1 MTNPNLSQRERSQ
14 YNPLNLGKF
23 DRTSL
28 RFLTSTLGMRSQIIQ
43 GGIGNNTYNN
53 WFQVTLEKAG
63 WIILIKGGT
72 VLSTSNTTRQNLYQD
87 VNSRL
92 MLAVYDQNRNPI
104 QGRIIQQEPDAYRG
118 NVAGAQSDLYNTF
131 DPNRFDKGDEM
142 FYELEPGNYLICVS
156 ATRNEEFN
164 YGVGLVIDIND
175 DREQYILTEDTVLS
189 YVLQENELNAPDSE
203 PFVRIPSDIVTNT
216 TLDVNSAYSVTYA
229 DVASGVFVQVNN
241 NNPVT
246 SGEIT
251 WVIGPNLAEN
261 IAGDDDKIILDAT
274 ENWIDTLH
282 ELSLTEWKEA
292 WARDHSQDEKFPS
305 GVFTPYANTQQF
317 KI

>member
-1 MTNPNLSQRERSQ
+1 MANSNLSQRERSQ
-14 YNPLNLGKF
+14 FNPLNLGKF

-28 RFLTSTLGMRSQIIQ
+28 RFLTSTLGMRSQIIE

-72 VLSTSNTTRQNLYQD
+72 VLSTTNTSRQNLYQD

-104 QGRIIQQEPDAYRG
+104 EGMIIQQEPEAYRG

-131 DPNRFDKGDEM
+131 NTKRFDKGDEM

-175 DREQYILTEDTVLS
+175 DREQYILTEDTILS
-189 YVLQENELNAPDSE
+189 YVLQESGVNVFGFE
-203 PFVRIPSDIVTNT
+203 PFISISSDIITDI
-216 TLDVNSAYSVTYA
+216 TLAVNSAYSVTYA
-229 DVASGVFVQVNN
+229 DIASGVFVQVND
-241 NNPVT
+241 NNPTT
-246 SGEIT
+246 SGVIT
-251 WVIGPNLAEN
+251 WVIGPDL
-261 IAGDDDKIILDAT
+261 GQDTGKIILDAT
-274 ENWIDTLH
+274 ENWTDTLH

-292 WARDHSQDEKFPS
+292 WARDHGMDEKFPS
-305 GVFTPYANTQQF
+305 GIFTPYANTQ
-317 KI
+317 

>member
-14 YNPLNLGKF
+14 YNPLNLGRF
-23 DRTSL
+23 SQTSL
-28 RFLTSTLGMRSQIIQ
+28 RLLTSTLGMRSQIIQ

-72 VLSTSNTTRQNLYQD
+72 VLSTSNATRNNLYQD

-104 QGRIIQQEPDAYRG
+104 EGRIIQQEPDAYRG

-175 DREQYILTEDTVLS
+175 DREQFILTEDTILS
-189 YVLQENELNAPDSE
+189 YVLQEIGDLNVPGEED
-203 PFVRIPSDIVTNT
+203 FFNIPSDVISDVTLAN
-216 TLDVNSAYSVTYA
+216 VSAYSVTYA
-229 DVASGVFVQVNN
+229 AISSGVFVQVNN

-246 SGEIT
+246 SGELT
-251 WVIGPNLAEN
+251 WIIGPDLAASGV
-261 IAGDDDKIILDAT
+261 IDDNDRIILDAT

-292 WARDHSQDEKFPS
+292 WARDHSMDEKFPS
-305 GVFTPYANTQQF
+305 GIFTAYANTQ
-317 KI
+317 

>member
-14 YNPLNLGKF
+14 FNPLNLGKF

-43 GGIGNNTYNN
+43 GGVGNNTYNN

-72 VLSTSNTTRQNLYQD
+72 VLSTSNTTGQNLYQD

-131 DPNRFDKGDEM
+131 DSNRFDKGDEM

-175 DREQYILTEDTVLS
+175 DREQYILT
-189 YVLQENELNAPDSE
+189 
-203 PFVRIPSDIVTNT
+203 
-216 TLDVNSAYSVTYA
+216 
-229 DVASGVFVQVNN
+229 
-241 NNPVT
+241 
-246 SGEIT
+246 
-251 WVIGPNLAEN
+251 
-261 IAGDDDKIILDAT
+261 K
-274 ENWIDTLH
+274 
-282 ELSLTEWKEA
+282 
-292 WARDHSQDEKFPS
+292 
-305 GVFTPYANTQQF
+305 
-317 KI
+317 

>member
-1 MTNPNLSQRERSQ
+1 MTNPNLSQREWSQ
-14 YNPLNLGKF
+14 FNPLNLGKF

-43 GGIGNNTYNN
+43 GGVGNNTYNN

-104 QGRIIQQEPDAYRG
+104 QGRIIQQEPDTYRG

-131 DPNRFDKGDEM
+131 NPNRFDKGDEM

-175 DREQYILTEDTVLS
+175 DREQFILTEDTILS
-189 YVLQENELNAPDSE
+189 YVLQESDLNVPGEED
-203 PFVRIPSDIVTNT
+203 FFNIPSEVTSDV
-216 TLDVNSAYSVTYA
+216 TLATVSAYSVTYA
-229 DVASGVFVQVNN
+229 AISSGIFVQVNN
-241 NNPVT
+241 NNPVSYT
-246 SGEIT
+246 H
-251 WVIGPNLAEN
+251 LRA
-261 IAGDDDKIILDAT
+261 
-274 ENWIDTLH
+274 H
-282 ELSLTEWKEA
+282 ET
-292 WARDHSQDEKFPS
+292 
-305 GVFTPYANTQQF
+305 
-317 KI
+317 

>member
-28 RFLTSTLGMRSQIIQ
+28 RLLTSTLGMRSQIIQ
-43 GGIGNNTYNN
+43 GGVGNNTYNN

-72 VLSTSNTTRQNLYQD
+72 VLSTSNSTRNDLYQD

-104 QGRIIQQEPDAYRG
+104 QGRIIQQEPKTYHG

-131 DPNRFDKGDEM
+131 NPNRFDKGDEM
-142 FYELEPGNYLICVS
+142 YYELEPGNYLICVS
-156 ATRNEEFN
+156 ATRNEEFT

-175 DREQYILTEDTVLS
+175 DREQYILTEDTILS
-189 YVLQENELNAPDSE
+189 YVLQESELNAPGSE
-203 PFVRIPSDIVTNT
+203 PFVRIPSDITTDT

-229 DVASGVFVQVNN
+229 DIASGVFVQVNN
-241 NNPVT
+241 NNPDT
-246 SGEIT
+246 GGEIT
-251 WVIGPNLAEN
+251 WVIGPDLAEN
-261 IAGDDDKIILDAT
+261 AGGDDDKIILDAT
-274 ENWIDTLH
+274 ENWTDTLH

-292 WARDHSQDEKFPS
+292 WARDHSVDEKFPS
-305 GVFTPYANTQQF
+305 GVFTPYANTQ
-317 KI
+317 

>member
-87 VNSRL
+87 INSRV
-92 MLAVYDQNRNPI
+92 MLAVYDQNHNPI

-118 NVAGAQSDLYNTF
+118 NVAGAQSDLYNNF
-131 DPNRFDKGDEM
+131 DSNRFDKGDEM

-175 DREQYILTEDTVLS
+175 DREQFILTEDTVEIKHTRSDYNIVDFLGDLGGIQYMLATLIGFFFFALS
-189 YVLQENELNAPDSE
+189 EFNLFIEIFDKLFHLKDSENELL
-203 PFVRIPSDIVTNT
+203 F
-216 TLDVNSAYSVTYA
+216 DVKT
-229 DVASGVFVQVNN
+229 
-241 NNPVT
+241 
-246 SGEIT
+246 
-251 WVIGPNLAEN
+251 
-261 IAGDDDKIILDAT
+261 K
-274 ENWIDTLH
+274 
-282 ELSLTEWKEA
+282 
-292 WARDHSQDEKFPS
+292 
-305 GVFTPYANTQQF
+305 
-317 KI
+317 

>member
-14 YNPLNLGKF
+14 YNPLNLGRF

-118 NVAGAQSDLYNTF
+118 NVASAQSDLYNTF
-131 DPNRFDKGDEM
+131 NPERFDKGD
-142 FYELEPGNYLICVS
+142 
-156 ATRNEEFN
+156 
-164 YGVGLVIDIND
+164 
-175 DREQYILTEDTVLS
+175 
-189 YVLQENELNAPDSE
+189 
-203 PFVRIPSDIVTNT
+203 
-216 TLDVNSAYSVTYA
+216 
-229 DVASGVFVQVNN
+229 
-241 NNPVT
+241 
-246 SGEIT
+246 
-251 WVIGPNLAEN
+251 
-261 IAGDDDKIILDAT
+261 
-274 ENWIDTLH
+274 
-282 ELSLTEWKEA
+282 
-292 WARDHSQDEKFPS
+292 
-305 GVFTPYANTQQF
+305 
-317 KI
+317 

>member
-72 VLSTSNTTRQNLYQD
+72 VLSTSNTTKQNLYQD
-87 VNSRL
+87 INSRV
-92 MLAVYDQNRNPI
+92 MLAVYDQNYNPI

-118 NVAGAQSDLYNTF
+118 NVAGAQSDLYNNF
-131 DPNRFDKGDEM
+131 DSNRFDKGDEM

-175 DREQYILTEDTVLS
+175 DREQFILTEDTILS
-189 YVLQENELNAPDSE
+189 YVLQESDLNVPGEED
-203 PFVRIPSDIVTNT
+203 FFNIPSDVTSDV
-216 TLDVNSAYSVTYA
+216 TLATVSAYSVTYA
-229 DVASGVFVQVNN
+229 AIASGVFVQVNN

-246 SGEIT
+246 SGELT
-251 WVIGPNLAEN
+251 WIIGPDLAASGTLSEN
-261 IAGDDDKIILDAT
+261 KIILDAT
-274 ENWIDTLH
+274 ENWTDTLH

-292 WARDHSQDEKFPS
+292 WARDHSMDEKFPS
-305 GVFTPYANTQQF
+305 GVFTPYANTP
-317 KI
+317 